1 MCAKKYAFSPDF
13 AVAPGETIREVMENM
28 GMTQRDFA
36 MRLDISVQSLNRIF
50 KGEQPITVETARNLE
65 RVTGTPA
72 TFWTNLE
79 SNYRL
84 QLAKEKETRLF
95 ETHKEWLKNFPLK
108 ILKERGY
115 IPQSTSVEENFE
127 AVLRFFG
134 VSNVTAWENTWAQP
148 DAAARRSRSSCFEDN
163 RYYAAT
169 WVRMGELAA
178 HENSCGATDIKK
190 FRESMPE
197 ICRLTREDPSVFLPR
212 LHEICNASGVSLAI
226 VKEFPRLKWFGA
238 TKWLGET
245 AIIMLNIR
253 RKREDTFWFSFFH
266 EAGHV
271 ILHNKCCL
279 RINDGTNEDI
289 REQEA
294 NDFAKDVLFGK
305 KHKYILSIKKAED
318 VIQLAEELGIAP
330 GIVAGQYR
338 FMTQKYTYF
347 SSLIRS
353 FEWVQEKG

>member
-1 MCAKKYAFSPDF
+1 
-13 AVAPGETIREVMENM
+13 
-28 GMTQRDFA
+28 
-36 MRLDISVQSLNRIF
+36 
-50 KGEQPITVETARNLE
+50 
-65 RVTGTPA
+65 
-72 TFWTNLE
+72 
-79 SNYRL
+79 
-84 QLAKEKETRLF
+84 
-95 ETHKEWLKNFPLK
+95 
-108 ILKERGY
+108 
-115 IPQSTSVEENFE
+115 
-127 AVLRFFG
+127 
-134 VSNVTAWENTWAQP
+134 
-148 DAAARRSRSSCFEDN
+148 
-163 RYYAAT
+163 
-169 WVRMGELAA
+169 MGELAA
-178 HENSCGATDIKK
+178 QETSCGATDIKK

-197 ICRLTREDPSVFLPR
+197 ICRLTREAPSVFLPR
-212 LHEICNASGVSLAI
+212 LQEICHDSGVSLAI

-305 KHKYILSIKKAED
+305 KHERILGIKKAED

-353 FEWVQEKG
+353 FKWV